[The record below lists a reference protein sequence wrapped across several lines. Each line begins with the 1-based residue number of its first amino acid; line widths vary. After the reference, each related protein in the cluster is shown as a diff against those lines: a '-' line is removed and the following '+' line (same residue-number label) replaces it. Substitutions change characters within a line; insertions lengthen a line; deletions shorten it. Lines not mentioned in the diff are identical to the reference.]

1 MIEEY
6 DQTKIEDLRG
16 RNDVTLEINFSSN
29 PDLKETVKIEIGG
42 KEAIIPIKYL
52 YSFVFMVA
60 NSEQQERLMPVRQTL
75 VRKIVKQHRIL
86 AKRDIKKGEYVVA
99 RCETN
104 VPVEIWEGL
113 KGMLEKRKSAV
124 SFGAYKVPLL
134 GKK

>member
-6 DQTKIEDLRG
+6 DQAKIEDLRK
-16 RNDVTLEINFSSN
+16 RNNVTLEVNFSSDT
-29 PDLKETVKIEIGG
+29 DLKETVKIEIGG

-60 NSEQQERLMPVRQTL
+60 NHEQQDNLLPIRHTL
-75 VRKIVKQHRIL
+75 VRKIVKQHRIM
-86 AKRDIKKGEYVVA
+86 AKKNIKKGEYVVA

-113 KGMLEKRKSAV
+113 KGMLGKRVVEPKKN
-124 SFGAYKVPLL
+124 FNIPLL
-134 GKK
+134 TKK